1 MILAAERETA
11 LQAGRLW
18 ARCNEDASKDGRI
31 ILTWIFRKWDVD
43 EACTGSS
50 CLTIGTSVGLLRI
63 R

>member
-50 CLTIGTSVGLLRI
+50 WLTIGTSFGLL
-63 R
+63 